1 MVGVAS
7 HTDVEV
13 FLTDVLGHVLVGTD
27 TGGLKSLGRK
37 LLELVGDHD
46 DVGGEGEDR
55 GLLGTQVID
64 ADLWVWDTT
73 AEAGLGVRLV
83 LTVTVATS
91 WTTTHGV
98 EFWPKSEN
106 LKNLEISTFK
116 AVGLLIFRLLQEK
129 VCVFG

>member
-27 TGGLKSLGRK
+27 TGGLKSLGRE
-37 LLELVGDHD
+37 LLELVRDHD
-46 DVGGEGEDR
+46 DVGGEGQDG
-55 GLLGTQVID
+55 GLLGTQIID
-64 ADLWVWDTT
+64 TDLWVWDTT
-73 AEAGLGVRLV
+73 AETRLGVRLV
-83 LTVTVATS
+83 LTIAVATG

-106 LKNLEISTFK
+106 LKSYKN
-116 AVGLLIFRLLQEK
+116 
-129 VCVFG
+129 